1 MAPRLQCYVVHMI
14 TEATRPDLRGKR
26 VLVVNDTQEILEL
39 FVDILGEMGLETVVM
54 TYAPRELERVR
65 EVAPDLIV
73 LDLIFGERELL
84 GWQLLQKVRMDR
96 RLEQTPVIVCS
107 AALNRLNELQGY
119 LTEQNVVVV
128 VKPFTV
134 SQLED
139 AVLRALQSDG
149 ITTSPPARQL
159 SEAD

>member
-1 MAPRLQCYVVHMI
+1 MAPRLQCYVVHMT
-14 TEATRPDLRGKR
+14 TEATRPELRGKR
-26 VLVVNDTQEILEL
+26 VLVVNDTQEILDL
-39 FVDILGEMGLETVVM
+39 FVDILGEMGLEPVVM

-65 EVAPDLIV
+65 EVAPDLII

-96 RLEQTPVIVCS
+96 SLEQTPVIVCS

-119 LTEQNVVVV
+119 LTEQNVLVV

-139 AVLRALQSDG
+139 AVLRALQPNG
-149 ITTSPPARQL
+149 VAGSPPARRL
-159 SEAD
+159 AEDD

>member
-1 MAPRLQCYVVHMI
+1 MAPRLQCYVVDM
-14 TEATRPDLRGKR
+14 TSEAMRPELRGKR

-39 FVDILGEMGLETVVM
+39 FVDILGEMGLEAVVM

-65 EVAPDLIV
+65 EVAPDLII

-96 RLEQTPVIVCS
+96 SLEQTPVIVCS

-119 LTEQNVVVV
+119 LTEQNVLVV
-128 VKPFTV
+128 VKPFTI

-139 AVLRALQSDG
+139 AVLRALQANG
-149 ITTSPPARQL
+149 ATGSPPARQL
-159 SEAD
+159 AEDD